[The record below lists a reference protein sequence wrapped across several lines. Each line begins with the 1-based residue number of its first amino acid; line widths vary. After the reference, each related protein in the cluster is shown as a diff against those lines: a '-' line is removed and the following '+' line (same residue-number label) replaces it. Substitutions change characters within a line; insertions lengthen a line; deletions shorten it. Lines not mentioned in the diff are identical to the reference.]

1 MNTKEF
7 LDYIAARGY
16 SANTVNAY
24 KSDLSDFE
32 AFLRERHVRAT
43 AARPQLI
50 QEYVRELGSR
60 TDAEKLSPS
69 TIWRKLATLSSYY
82 EFLRV
87 QTDGRVR
94 NPVRAVARPRRR
106 RADPKGIEDEP
117 LERLLSGIANLRDKA
132 IITLIVT
139 TGLRLA
145 ELHQLNRDS
154 INVERKQQPDGS
166 VRVLGSGS
174 VIGKGNKE
182 RAFLTDLP
190 TLQVLG
196 DYLRTRQDSCN
207 ALFISNRGMR
217 VSRREIQ
224 YILERWCKRLGLP
237 PVHIH
242 SLRHTYA
249 TRLANAG
256 LPSIT
261 LKDLMGHAS
270 FNTTQGYFK
279 IKRQKLS
286 ADYFAAM
293 ELIND

>member
-7 LDYIAARGY
+7 LDYIAAKGY
-16 SANTVNAY
+16 STNTVKAY
-24 KSDLSDFE
+24 HSDLLDFE
-32 AFLRERHVRAT
+32 AFLQARHVRAT

-60 TDAEKLSPS
+60 SEKLSPN
-69 TIWRKLATLSSYY
+69 TIWRRLATLSCYY

-87 QTDGRVR
+87 QTDGKVH

-106 RADPKGIEDEP
+106 RGDPKGIEDEN
-117 LERLLSGIANLRDKA
+117 LEQLLSGVTSVRDKA
-132 IITLIVT
+132 ILTLFVT

-166 VRVLGSGS
+166 VRVLGSGT

-182 RAFLTDLP
+182 RVFLTDLP
-190 TLQVLG
+190 TLQVLS
-196 DYLRTRQDSCN
+196 DYLRTRHDSCT
-207 ALFISNRGMR
+207 ALFISNRR
-217 VSRREIQ
+217 IRLSRREIQ

-237 PVHIH
+237 PVACH

-270 FNTTQGYFK
+270 FDTTQGYFR
-279 IKRQKLS
+279 IKKQKL
-286 ADYFAAM
+286 ATDYFAAM
-293 ELIND
+293 ELITR